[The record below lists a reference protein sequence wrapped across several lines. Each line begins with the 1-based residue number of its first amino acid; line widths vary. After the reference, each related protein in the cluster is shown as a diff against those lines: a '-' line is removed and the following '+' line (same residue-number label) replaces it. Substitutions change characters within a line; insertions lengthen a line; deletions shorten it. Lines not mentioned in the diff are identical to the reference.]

1 MSQSSRVKYDF
12 GSLNLNKFSIDKA
25 NVTQATS
32 NTTAVTITTQAGIIT
47 TQSMNTGADSA
58 LQFTINH
65 PDVTASNVVLAN
77 LMNYA
82 GSAGLPSLYID
93 NTTTGSFVA
102 TIQNHHA
109 SAALNGSVKI
119 SYFIL

>member
-12 GSLNLNKFSIDKA
+12 GSLNLGKFAIDKA
-25 NVTQATS
+25 NVTQASS

-47 TQSMNTGADSA
+47 SQSMTTAANSV
-58 LQFTINH
+58 LQFTVGSTMVSAN
-65 PDVTASNVVLAN
+65 SVVLAN

-93 NTTTGSFVA
+93 NTTNGSFVV
-102 TIQNHHA
+102 TIQNHHD
-109 SAALNGSVKI
+109 SAALNGAVKI
-119 SYFIL
+119 SYLIL